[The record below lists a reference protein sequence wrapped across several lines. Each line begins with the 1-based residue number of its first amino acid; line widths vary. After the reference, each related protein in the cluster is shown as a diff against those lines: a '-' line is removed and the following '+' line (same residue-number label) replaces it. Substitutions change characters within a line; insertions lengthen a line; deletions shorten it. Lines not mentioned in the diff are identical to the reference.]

1 MNTSTLTVE
10 DKNIE
15 IAKNAANDAAADGA
29 GITVDS
35 GDGNKTWNWIDS
47 TDSWTSS
54 EHINLATGKGYK
66 LNGTT
71 VLSGTTL
78 GSSIVTSSL
87 TTLGTIT
94 TGEWNGTA
102 IANNYLA
109 NSTVSFGGV
118 SVALG
123 AADATPAFNL
133 SDATGYQF
141 SSLTGITTDI
151 VGDATPQLGGNLD
164 ANSKD
169 ISGVNNLN
177 VSGVSTFASD
187 VNATDIIKG
196 YKYTAAPYG
205 STTTITVTVA
215 SKTAAH
221 RYNGTGSSL
230 GYVFDGLES
239 PFITLTPGRTYKFD
253 QADNSNSSHQI
264 KFYLEADKTTLYEGG
279 VTYNGTAGSAG
290 AYTQIVV
297 GDETPTVLHYMCVN
311 HGYMGNSAQ
320 VNSNVVNTNYDATL
334 RGNLNVSGIATATTF
349 SGSGANLTNLPA
361 ANITGTLPAISG
373 VNLTGVVTSIT
384 AGSNIT
390 LTGGP
395 AGAITIA
402 ASGGGGGGGD
412 TVSIESSAT
421 DILSV
426 SSGAI
431 SADDAG
437 ADKLVF
443 WDDSA
448 GKLTYLTVGS
458 NLTVTNTTIAASGG
472 GGGGGGGSNGFAV
485 IAGMIF

>member
-1 MNTSTLTVE
+1 MANPQIKLKRSATQNKRPIPDNIPLGELAINTYDGYLYASKDV
-10 DKNIE
+10 
-15 IAKNAANDAAADGA
+15 GA
-29 GITVDS
+29 GTTIITINPWRV
-35 GDGNKTWNWIDS
+35 GTG
-47 TDSWTSS
+47 TDSFNIDFTAGNVG
-54 EHINLATGKGYK
+54 IN
-66 LNGTT
+66 
-71 VLSGTTL
+71 
-78 GSSIVTSSL
+78 SSIPTALLDV
-87 TTLGTIT
+87 
-94 TGEWNGTA
+94 NG
-102 IANNYLA
+102 
-109 NSTVSFGGV
+109 
-118 SVALG
+118 
-123 AADATPAFNL
+123 D
-133 SDATGYQF
+133 
-141 SSLTGITTDI
+141 
-151 VGDATPQLGGNLD
+151 
-164 ANSKD
+164 
-169 ISGVNNLN
+169 VNI
-177 VSGVSTFASD
+177 SGVSTFNST

-221 RYNGTGSSL
+221 RYNGTGSSS

-297 GDETPTVLHYMCVN
+297 GDDTPTVLHYMCVN
-311 HGYMGNSAQ
+311 HAYMGNSAQ
-320 VNSNVVNTNYDATL
+320 VNSNVVNTNYEAIL
-334 RGNLNVSGIATATTF
+334 RGNLKVSGIATATTF
-349 SGSGANLTNLPA
+349 SGSGASLTTLNASELDSGTIPDARFPATLPAASGANLTNLPA

-395 AGAITIA
+395 TGAITIA
-402 ASGGGGGGGD
+402 AAAGGTTQNLFETIAVSGQSDVVADSATDTLTLVAGSNMTITTNAGGDSITFAGGGGGD

-458 NLTVTNTTIAASGG
+458 NLTVTDTTIAASGG
-472 GGGGGGGSNGFAV
+472 GGSSGPDPV
-485 IAGMIF
+485 IMGMIF